1 MTKPFALS
9 CGDPA
14 GIGPEI
20 ICKSWLER
28 KQQGLRPFF
37 VVGNFEDFKQADG
50 SGTLA
55 EGAAEQTEAIG
66 LCGVPIVK
74 ISNPDEANE
83 RFDTALPILHIH
95 KGEPTIPGEPSLDGA
110 QCALH
115 ALEMA
120 CGLARSG
127 DAGAVVT
134 APVSKSQL
142 YKIGFRYPGQTEFV
156 SERCGIARQ
165 NAVMMLV
172 GPTLRVIPMTTHIA
186 LKDAPAQL
194 TFSLII
200 ARAKAAHKALIRNFG
215 IQRPRIAIAAL
226 NPHAGENGNLGD
238 EEQLVIKPAIEKLV
252 ADGLDVKGPFAA
264 DSMFHEEARSQ
275 YDVALCP
282 YHDQALIPLKAL
294 HFFDG
299 VNMTLGLPIIRTSP
313 DHGTAFAIAGKGI
326 ADPRSMIAAIQMAAI
341 AATNR
346 EKYSNREKNPL

>member
-14 GIGPEI
+14 GIGPET

-28 KQQGLRPFF
+28 ESRGLKPFF
-37 VVGNFEDFKQADG
+37 VVGNFEDFRQANG
-50 SGTLA
+50 SGLQDA
-55 EGAAEQTEAIG
+55 KEQDRDTG

-74 ISNPDEANE
+74 ISNPDEANAH
-83 RFDTALPILHIH
+83 FDTALPILHVYN
-95 KGEPTIPGEPSLDGA
+95 GEPTIPGEPSLDGA

-115 ALEMA
+115 ALEIA

-127 DAGAVVT
+127 DAGAVIT
-134 APVSKSQL
+134 APISKTQL
-142 YKIGFRYPGQTEFV
+142 YKVGFRYPGQTEFV

-165 NAVMMLV
+165 NAVMMLA

-186 LKDAPAQL
+186 LKEAPVQL
-194 TFSLII
+194 TGSLII
-200 ARAKAAHKALIRNFG
+200 ARAKAAHKAMIRNFG
-215 IQRPRIAIAAL
+215 IQNPRIAIAAL
-226 NPHAGENGNLGD
+226 NPHAGEDGNLGD
-238 EEQLVIKPAIEKLV
+238 EEQLVMKPAIEKLL
-252 ADGLDVKGPFAA
+252 ADGLNVTGPFAA
-264 DSMFHEEARSQ
+264 DSMFHKEARAQ

-282 YHDQALIPLKAL
+282 YHDQALIPLKTL

-299 VNMTLGLPIIRTSP
+299 VNMTLGLPIVRTSP

-326 ADPRSMIAAIQMAAI
+326 ADPRSMIAAIQMADM

-346 EKYSNREKNPL
+346 AKYSSRGKTTL